1 VNPGARTCTAAREL
15 QNSLCLNSMEVKTTE
30 SEAAATCR
38 WRWTLQDLTSKIT
51 ANAGV
56 RRWFW

>member
-1 VNPGARTCTAAREL
+1 
-15 QNSLCLNSMEVKTTE
+15 MEVKTTE

-38 WRWTLQDLTSKIT
+38 WRWTLRDLTSKIT

-56 RRWFW
+56 RRWFWLGSFK